1 MHLVTGYPD
10 LQRILC
16 ARNAPDGIPLKG
28 MSMVPYSAGF
38 FSFRVQIEGFFPA
51 VDRLI
56 GLPCSPVFLV
66 GKRSL
71 IWALFAC
78 TGDDVPPL
86 VSGIFL
92 FQEHLILLV
101 YYAPMPDSKNEDT
114 IRKDGIE
121 YSPVPDTIFI
131 QSFELTCQCFANFRI
146 FCKYGLDFKDYPFCN
161 RSVNLLEVIED
172 RSLIINS
179 YYQGGFSS
187 PLQKLC
193 HHPCPSDVREQ

>member
-1 MHLVTGYPD
+1 
-10 LQRILC
+10 
-16 ARNAPDGIPLKG
+16 
-28 MSMVPYSAGF
+28 
-38 FSFRVQIEGFFPA
+38 
-51 VDRLI
+51 
-56 GLPCSPVFLV
+56 
-66 GKRSL
+66 
-71 IWALFAC
+71 
-78 TGDDVPPL
+78 

-146 FCKYGLDFKDYPFCN
+146 LCKYGLDLKDYPFCN
-161 RSVNLLEVIED
+161 RSVNLFEVIED

-193 HHPCPSDVREQ
+193 HHPCPADVREQ